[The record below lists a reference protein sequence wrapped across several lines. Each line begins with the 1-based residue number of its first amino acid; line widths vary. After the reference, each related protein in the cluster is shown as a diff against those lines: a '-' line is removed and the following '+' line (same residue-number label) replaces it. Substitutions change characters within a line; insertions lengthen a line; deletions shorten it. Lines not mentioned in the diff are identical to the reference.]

1 MEISLEGGK
10 EGSRKGNIGVRGR
23 VGQGEIQGR
32 NRNREREKW
41 GLLEEIKRALA
52 KGQNNILALSTK

>member
-1 MEISLEGGK
+1 M
-10 EGSRKGNIGVRGR
+10 RGR

>member
-23 VGQGEIQGR
+23 MGQGEIQGR